1 MAADRLSDE
10 LIRRIREDEAFRREL
25 LEVLLS
31 EEFLHLPPT
40 VRRIEESLDR
50 LIRTLEEERQ
60 AAAERQRRIDEQ
72 IERLGQRI
80 DALATRVEAQIE
92 ALTQRMDRVESQ
104 IEALTARM
112 DRVEAQIEALTQRID
127 DLTVRMERVEA
138 QIEALTQRMERVEA
152 QIEALTHRM
161 ERVEAQ
167 IEALTQRME
176 RVEAQIEALT
186 QRMERVEAQIEAL
199 THRMERVEAQIEAL
213 TQRVDDLTV
222 RMERV
227 EAQIE
232 ALTQRMERVEAQIA
246 ELTQELRFVRSRLD
260 EYVGITL
267 ELRYHQRAG
276 AIFGRFLRRVRPG
289 TAGDVSDQLVEL
301 LTEREAEE
309 AFAIDLL
316 VRGVPRSMPE
326 LGEVW
331 IAIEVSSVIDRYDVE
346 RALRRAAILRRV
358 HTRVLPA
365 VAGERL
371 TEGAGELAGNE
382 AVLIVQDGRVSG
394 WEDAATRWLIRSEG
408 AASS

>member
-1 MAADRLSDE
+1 VAADRLSDE

-138 QIEALTQRMERVEA
+138 QIEALTD
-152 QIEALTHRM
+152 RM

-167 IEALTQRME
+167 IEALTQ
-176 RVEAQIEALT
+176 
-186 QRMERVEAQIEAL
+186 
-199 THRMERVEAQIEAL
+199 
-213 TQRVDDLTV
+213 

-365 VAGERL
+365 VRGR
-371 TEGAGELAGNE
+371 TSHGRGRGAGW
-382 AVLIVQDGRVSG
+382 Q
-394 WEDAATRWLIRSEG
+394 
-408 AASS
+408 

>member
-25 LEVLLS
+25 LEVLLG

-40 VRRIEESLDR
+40 VRRIEDALER

-60 AAAERQRRIDEQ
+60 AAAARQRRIDEQ

-152 QIEALTHRM
+152 QIEALTARMERVEAQIEALTVRM

-167 IEALTQRME
+167 IEALTQ
-176 RVEAQIEALT
+176 
-186 QRMERVEAQIEAL
+186 
-199 THRMERVEAQIEAL
+199 
-213 TQRVDDLTV
+213 

-358 HTRVLPA
+358 HARVLPA

-382 AVLIVQDGRVSG
+382 AVLIVQDGRESG

>member
-1 MAADRLSDE
+1 LSAYPE
-10 LIRRIREDEAFRREL
+10 HI
-25 LEVLLS
+25 
-31 EEFLHLPPT
+31 EEFLRLLESSLEFRAAVRALLLPEELLRLPELVRSLATAQERLTDHLATFQQT
-40 VRRIEESLDR
+40 VE
-50 LIRTLEEERQ
+50 Q
-60 AAAERQRRIDEQ
+60 ALAGLAARIDE
-72 IERLGQRI
+72 
-80 DALATRVEAQIE
+80 LATRVESQIE
-92 ALTQRMDRVESQ
+92 ALTQRMDRVEAQ

-138 QIEALTQRMERVEA
+138 QIEALTHRMERVEA
-152 QIEALTHRM
+152 QIEALTQ
-161 ERVEAQ
+161 RVGD
-167 IEALTQRME
+167 LTQRME

-199 THRMERVEAQIEAL
+199 TQ
-213 TQRVDDLTV
+213 

>member
-1 MAADRLSDE
+1 VAADRLSDE

-40 VRRIEESLDR
+40 VRRIGESLDR

-152 QIEALTHRM
+152 QIAALTQRVDDLTVRMEQVEAQIEALTARMERVEAQIEALTVRM

-167 IEALTQRME
+167 IEALTQ
-176 RVEAQIEALT
+176 
-186 QRMERVEAQIEAL
+186 
-199 THRMERVEAQIEAL
+199 
-213 TQRVDDLTV
+213 

-358 HTRVLPA
+358 HARVLPA

>member
-1 MAADRLSDE
+1 VAADRLSDE

-127 DLTVRMERVEA
+127 DLTV
-138 QIEALTQRMERVEA
+138 
-152 QIEALTHRM
+152 RM

-331 IAIEVSSVIDRYDVE
+331 IAIEVSSVVDRYDVE

-358 HTRVLPA
+358 HARVLPA

-394 WEDAATRWLIRSEG
+394 WEDAARRWLIRSEG

>member
-10 LIRRIREDEAFRREL
+10 LIRRIREDEAFRRQL
-25 LEVLLS
+25 LDVLLG

-40 VRRIEESLDR
+40 VHRIQEALER
-50 LIRTLEEERQ
+50 LIGTLEGERQ

-92 ALTQRMDRVESQ
+92 ALTQRMDRVEAQ
-104 IEALTARM
+104 IEALTVRM
-112 DRVEAQIEALTQRID
+112 ERVEAQIEALTVRMERVEAQIEALTQRID

-138 QIEALTQRMERVEA
+138 QIEALTVRMERVEA
-152 QIEALTHRM
+152 QIAALTQRVDDLTVRM

-199 THRMERVEAQIEAL
+199 TQRMERVEAQIA
-213 TQRVDDLTV
+213 
-222 RMERV
+222 
-227 EAQIE
+227 

-267 ELRYHQRAG
+267 ELRYHQRAS

-331 IAIEVSSVIDRYDVE
+331 IAIEVSSVVDRYDVE

-358 HTRVLPA
+358 HPRVLPA

-382 AVLIVQDGRVSG
+382 AVLVVQDGRVSG
-394 WEDAATRWLIRSEG
+394 WEDAAARWLARRHGETSG
-408 AASS
+408 

>member
-152 QIEALTHRM
+152 QIEALT
-161 ERVEAQ
+161 Q
-167 IEALTQRME
+167 
-176 RVEAQIEALT
+176 
-186 QRMERVEAQIEAL
+186 
-199 THRMERVEAQIEAL
+199 
-213 TQRVDDLTV
+213 

>member
-138 QIEALTQRMERVEA
+138 QIEALTDRMERVEA
-152 QIEALTHRM
+152 QIEALTDRMERVEAQIEALTDRM

-167 IEALTQRME
+167 IEALTQ
-176 RVEAQIEALT
+176 
-186 QRMERVEAQIEAL
+186 
-199 THRMERVEAQIEAL
+199 
-213 TQRVDDLTV
+213 

-358 HTRVLPA
+358 HARVLPA

>member
-40 VRRIEESLDR
+40 VRRIGESLDR

-152 QIEALTHRM
+152 QIAALTQRVDDLTVRMEQVEAQIEALTARMERVEAQIEALTVRM

-167 IEALTQRME
+167 IEALTQ
-176 RVEAQIEALT
+176 
-186 QRMERVEAQIEAL
+186 
-199 THRMERVEAQIEAL
+199 
-213 TQRVDDLTV
+213 

-358 HTRVLPA
+358 HARVLPA

>member
-127 DLTVRMERVEA
+127 DLTV
-138 QIEALTQRMERVEA
+138 
-152 QIEALTHRM
+152 RM

-331 IAIEVSSVIDRYDVE
+331 IAIEVSSVVDRYDVE

-358 HTRVLPA
+358 HARVLPA

-394 WEDAATRWLIRSEG
+394 WEDAARRWLIRSEG